1 MNCSV
6 NPWGILLPGALG
18 LQQAEIVVGLPEDV
32 VGQEGRMMERI
43 LHDAMPSTLARLK
56 SRNFWVNAK
65 ELPFMTLSL
74 AAAEASSRR
83 L

>member
-1 MNCSV
+1 
-6 NPWGILLPGALG
+6 
-18 LQQAEIVVGLPEDV
+18 
-32 VGQEGRMMERI
+32 MMERI